1 MYANSQRTIYCKV
14 HDDVSL
20 FSAQLP
26 GYRLRNVLTFLHRV
40 YITCFNELTVISGGG
55 LGMVVEVEVLKFVSL
70 IPLIAFK
77 VTEVRT
83 SSAVLVL
90 VLDEASVLSQNI
102 MFS

>member
-1 MYANSQRTIYCKV
+1 
-14 HDDVSL
+14 
-20 FSAQLP
+20 
-26 GYRLRNVLTFLHRV
+26 
-40 YITCFNELTVISGGG
+40 
-55 LGMVVEVEVLKFVSL
+55 MVVEVEVLKFVSL